1 MVRAEAATTTPRPS
15 FGLLVER
22 ESHDSTEIAKDE
34 RPTRTSSEGDS
45 GEGEGCRRPK
55 ENSERTKGEME
66 VGWGVGGYK
75 YRLLH
80 VHCGD
85 IYDRETPR

>member
-45 GEGEGCRRPK
+45 GEGEGCRRLK
-55 ENSERTKGEME
+55 ENSGRTKGEME
-66 VGWGVGGYK
+66 VEGGVGGYK
-75 YRLLH
+75 YRLMH

>member
-1 MVRAEAATTTPRPS
+1 MVRAEAATTPPRLS

-22 ESHDSTEIAKDE
+22 ESHDSTEIAEDE
-34 RPTRTSSEGDS
+34 RPTRNSSEVDS
-45 GEGEGCRRPK
+45 GETEGRRRLK
-55 ENSERTKGEME
+55 ENSGRTKGEME